1 MGKVVVV
8 DHPMIQ
14 HKLSFMRSK
23 EADVKEFREML
34 EEISMLMGY
43 EVLRDMP
50 LEDKEIET
58 PICRPKSL
66 PGARRPSCP
75 FCGRALAW

>member
-1 MGKVVVV
+1 MSKVVVV

-14 HKLSFMRSK
+14 HKLSFMRAK
-23 EADVKEFREML
+23 EADIKDFREML

-50 LEDKEIET
+50 LEDK
-58 PICRPKSL
+58 
-66 PGARRPSCP
+66 
-75 FCGRALAW
+75 